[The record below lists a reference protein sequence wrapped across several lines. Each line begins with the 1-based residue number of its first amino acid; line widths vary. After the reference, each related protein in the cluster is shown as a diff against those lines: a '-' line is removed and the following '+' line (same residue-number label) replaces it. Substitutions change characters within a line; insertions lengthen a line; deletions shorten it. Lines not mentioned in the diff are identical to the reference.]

1 MMDGFCHL
9 EKPVFSV
16 RGKKMPPW
24 TPRPTMISPA
34 EMMVAVVFVEMQK
47 VADIV
52 ADISVLFF
60 QGGANFWVIHGSRN
74 Y

>member
-1 MMDGFCHL
+1 
-9 EKPVFSV
+9 
-16 RGKKMPPW
+16 MPPW

-34 EMMVAVVFVEMQK
+34 EMMVAVVTVEMQK

-60 QGGANFWVIHGSRN
+60 QGGANFWTLPGWEQEP
-74 Y
+74 